1 MTKKIDRNKSLGCL
15 GDDIQVGYHNNHH
28 HYLLNTHTHTYIQ
41 NLKIENG
48 REKKNGHHHREQRE
62 KKLATILHTHGN
74 DVRHRPHHQMGKKIT
89 ENTHTLFL
97 AHCTQRQTHEY
108 CILAHHSNG

>member
-1 MTKKIDRNKSLGCL
+1 MDVKKKIKWAPSSRTKRKK
-15 GDDIQVGYHNNHH
+15 VGNHS
-28 HYLLNTHTHTYIQ
+28 T
-41 NLKIENG
+41 
-48 REKKNGHHHREQRE
+48 
-62 KKLATILHTHGN
+62 HTHGN